1 MRKVRLIVMK
11 SLWLDFVNVFVS
23 RTECVEKVTVHYDTS
38 SLQATYF
45 YTVISPVPTA
55 MPDT

>member
-1 MRKVRLIVMK
+1 MK

-45 YTVISPVPTA
+45 YTVISPVPRA